1 MSLKGPLKIAIFG
14 QAANEPV
21 VAGGGSG
28 AVFPTE
34 VITPLQGIADAVGIK
49 ISNFESYSC
58 NANYTKGVYISQV
71 NFFLVMLSYWYYQL
85 IILKNTIQ
93 YVIVFF

>member
-1 MSLKGPLKIAIFG
+1 LSLKGPLKIAIFG

-71 NFFLVMLSYWYYQL
+71 NFFLVMLSY
-85 IILKNTIQ
+85 
-93 YVIVFF
+93 